1 VKETVHYIAWE
12 PSQGTIGTL
21 RYEVAR
27 AANGQTDAWSM
38 VPFQQDF
45 AQAPVFLADMQTN
58 NNSDTA
64 ALRADNA
71 TSTDMQVKV
80 EEEQSKDTEITHP
93 EETVGYLAFDQSE

>member
-1 VKETVHYIAWE
+1 M
-12 PSQGTIGTL
+12 
-21 RYEVAR
+21 AR
-27 AANGQTDAWSM
+27 AANGLTDAWSI

-45 AQAPVFLADMQTN
+45 TQAPLFLADMQSN

-71 TSTDMQVKV
+71 APTGVQLKV
-80 EEEQSKDTEITHP
+80 DEEQSKDTETTHP